1 MGYFGNALA
10 WTATDTIDGLPA
22 WEFMNQTGTLG
33 TYLAGSTVYVG
44 DGAGTKDVNVI
55 IAGTVGAQNTVVA
68 VTISSGGTGYTGAT
82 GVATTTTG
90 DGTGLTVNTTDT
102 GGVITAVVINAA
114 GSGYKLNDTVTI
126 ATGGVNATLT
136 IDGVRSLL
144 PVVGDG
150 VLFQNLNNGDVLPV
164 KVDYVLNTSTT
175 AGDFVVMRD
184 ES

>member
-1 MGYFGNALA
+1 MGYFGKALSISA
-10 WTATDTIDGLPA
+10 SDTISGLPA

-33 TYLAGSTVYVG
+33 TYLAGSVIYVG

-55 IAGTVGAQNTVVA
+55 VAGTVGAQNTVA
-68 VTISSGGTGYTGAT
+68 SLTISDGGTGYTGAT

-90 DGTGLTVNTTDT
+90 DGSGLTVNTTDT

-114 GSGYKLNDTVTI
+114 GSGYKLDDTITI
-126 ATGGVNATLT
+126 TGGGGDATLNVDDV
-136 IDGVRSLL
+136 ISLL

-164 KVDYVLNTSTT
+164 RVDYVLNTNTT
-175 AGDFVVMRD
+175 AADFVAMRN
-184 ES
+184 ET